1 MCKYVNF
8 GIMYNRIRRG
18 DLFPYHPHG
27 CRDFWVEELKGRLSK
42 IRYHTINTVLR
53 LRGGGGGDF
62 SVPDRLSNGTPRS
75 IFPQNTIF
83 TI

>member
-1 MCKYVNF
+1 
-8 GIMYNRIRRG
+8 MYNRIRRG

-53 LRGGGGGDF
+53 LRGGGTFPCRIAYQMEHHGQFFPKIQYLQSKNHSDF
-62 SVPDRLSNGTPRS
+62 S
-75 IFPQNTIF
+75 F
-83 TI
+83 